1 MSTADMIRTALGLH
15 HAGRLEEAEAVYR
28 EILSSQP
35 RTFHALHFLG
45 VLRAQS
51 GDMAEAA
58 ALIGK
63 ALEIKSDDP
72 LAHFH
77 LAGALLPLG
86 HKDEALASYS
96 RAAALKPD
104 FAEAHHARA
113 GILLEMHRYKE
124 ALEACDRAIALRPD
138 QAEAHHNRGHALVEL
153 GRNEEALSAFDRA
166 IALKPDFVEAHNNR
180 GSALLELDLRE
191 EAVAA
196 FRQALA
202 LKPDFAQAYYNL
214 GNALVALGKKEE
226 ALAAFDRAIAV
237 QPDYGEALYNRSSVL
252 ESLGRTEESLADS
265 DKALAARP
273 ELGLAAAR
281 SFFARAM
288 LCDWSDRDARVL
300 DLTRRCREGQA
311 LGLYVNCAF
320 DDPELL
326 LLAAKTKAGAFGR
339 VKARRPVQ
347 THARLR
353 IAYLSPDYHEHPVAH
368 QIVELLERHDK
379 TRFETY
385 GVCLRPGPESAI
397 RQRLCRAFDHF
408 AEAGALSDRDIAQLL
423 AESQIDIAVD
433 LGGYTD
439 SGRTKS
445 LSFRPAPIAVNYL
458 GYAGTLGADYVDYI
472 VADAQVIPPESEC
485 FYTEKVVRLPDC
497 FMPSDTAGRALPA
510 PPRSEA
516 GLPQKGFVFCTFNN
530 GYKLNPQMFDI
541 WMRLLRAVDGS
552 VLWLNI
558 GDEKVRGNLRA
569 EAAARQVAPERLIFA
584 GRTDAREDH
593 LARLA
598 LADLFLDT
606 LPYNA
611 HATASD
617 ALRAGVPLVTCMG
630 RSFAARVAGS
640 LLTAIGA
647 EELITH
653 DLNAYEA
660 LALALAR
667 SPERLAAVRA
677 KLIRNRTS
685 HPLFDT
691 ARLARHLESAYQT
704 MWDLHLKGQKPQSF
718 TVNSLAE

>member
-86 HKDEALASYS
+86 RKDEALASYS

-124 ALEACDRAIALRPD
+124 ALEACDRAIALRSD

-226 ALAAFDRAIAV
+226 ALAAFDRAITLK
-237 QPDYGEALYNRSSVL
+237 PDFAY
-252 ESLGRTEESLADS
+252 
-265 DKALAARP
+265 AA
-273 ELGLAAAR
+273 
-281 SFFARAM
+281 FARFTVAAQLCNWHDHAERVSELERYCKEGGCPQPFTM
-288 LCDWSDRDARVL
+288 LYVL
-300 DLTRRCREGQA
+300 DAPDSQ
-311 LGLYVNCAF
+311 
-320 DDPELL
+320 

-353 IAYLSPDYHEHPVAH
+353 IAYLSPDYHEHPVAY
-368 QIVELLERHDK
+368 QTAELLERHDK

-408 AEAGALSDRDIAQLL
+408 AEAGALSDRGIAQLL